1 VRFEVV
7 ATDPHS
13 RLRAGLLHT
22 AHGTV
27 PTPTFMP
34 VGTLGTVK
42 SLTPREVRATGAGV
56 VLSNTYHLALQPG
69 VETVERL
76 GGLHA
81 LMRWDG
87 PMLTDSGGFQ
97 VFSLGERRE
106 ISETGVTFK
115 SHVDGGEMRLTP
127 ECVVAMQARLG
138 ADLIMPLDE
147 CVAASASRVE
157 TEVALERTLAWWQ
170 RATAVPAREHQA
182 LFALIQGG
190 MFADLRRQAGRAAAA
205 DAPPG
210 FAIGGLSVGEPKATT
225 FELLDA
231 TTSVLP
237 ADKPRY
243 LMGVGHPMDVTSY
256 ARLGVDMFDCV
267 LPTRLARNGAVW
279 ADASGNRLDLSKRSL
294 IRRQGPILEGCLCQT
309 CQTWSLGI
317 VATLFQAREPLAYRL
332 ASVHNLTLLN
342 RVLQD
347 LRESVLYTAENM
359 HWRRS
364 SL

>member
-13 RLRAGLLHT
+13 GLRAGLLHT

-42 SLTPREVRATGAGV
+42 SLTPREVRRTGARV
-56 VLSNTYHLALQPG
+56 VLSNAYHLALRPG

-106 ISETGVTFK
+106 ISETGVTFQ
-115 SHVDGGEMRLTP
+115 SHVDGREMRLTP
-127 ECVVAMQARLG
+127 ERVVDMQARLG

-147 CVAASASRVE
+147 CMAASATRSE
-157 TEVALERTLAWWQ
+157 TERALERTLAWWR
-170 RATAVPAREHQA
+170 RAAAVPAREHQA

-190 MFADLRRQAGRAAAA
+190 MFADLRRQAARAATA
-205 DAPPG
+205 DSPPG
-210 FAIGGLSVGEPKATT
+210 FAIGGLSVGEPKAMTL
-225 FELLDA
+225 ELLEA
-231 TTSVLP
+231 TTSDLP

-243 LMGVGHPMDVTSY
+243 LMGVGHPVDVRTC

-267 LPTRLARNGAVW
+267 LPTRLARNGGVW
-279 ADASGNRLDLSKRSL
+279 TDASGNRLDLSRRSL
-294 IRRQGPILEGCLCQT
+294 VARQGPILEGCLCST
-309 CQTWSLGI
+309 CQEWPLGV

-342 RVLQD
+342 RILQD
-347 LRESVLYTAENM
+347 LRGSVLYTAENM